1 MSALITN
8 DLALPA
14 GYPLPAPPTTSL
26 PDAPNPPPSRA
37 GLDPSVVALTTPS
50 TNEGL
55 SSEPKARSGK
65 SAGTRPEEEQG
76 QEALKKLA
84 DDLGKALASSAK
96 ELKISI
102 DPALRSAV
110 FRIVDSKSGDV
121 VLQVPSEVALRIR
134 QTLAEAQDD
143 GTSPAGALLQGRA

>member
-14 GYPLPAPPTTSL
+14 SYPLPAPTTSL
-26 PDAPNPPPSRA
+26 PDAPVTPSSRA
-37 GLDPSVVALTTPS
+37 GVDATVAPSAPS
-50 TNEGL
+50 PTSEAP
-55 SSEPKARSGK
+55 SSEFKARLGK
-65 SAGTRPEEEQG
+65 AAGARAEEEQG

-121 VLQVPSEVALRIR
+121 VLQVPSEVAMRIR
-134 QTLAEAQDD
+134 QSLAEAEDD
-143 GTSPAGALLQGRA
+143 GTSPAGALLRGRA